1 MIPVTKPYLP
11 SRDKLNTYIDG
22 IYERGWLTN
31 GGPLQQE
38 LTRRLEQ
45 YLGVKNLLLVSNGTL
60 ALQVAYKALEIGN
73 RSSSITE
80 AITSPFTFVATVSSL
95 KWEGIKPVF
104 GDIDPAGWCLTPDSI
119 KENITPDTEVI
130 VPVHVFGNAC
140 DVEEID
146 KIASQNKLKVVYDA
160 SHAFDVRI
168 KGKSILSWGDA
179 STLSFHATKLF
190 HTVEGGAIVFKYE
203 SDLKRAQEIINFGLS
218 DPHTIS
224 EIGINAKMN
233 EFQAAMGLCVLDEID
248 ENLAARKRIA
258 EYYKTNLTKSIKV
271 QELNESTPNN
281 AYMPILFD
289 DETQVY
295 QLLDRLKNEGILARR
310 YFYPS
315 LNKTIYGSGSSC
327 PESEYVSR
335 RIVCLPIYSE
345 LDELSLAKIIS
356 IVNTVA
362 EL

>member
-45 YLGVKNLLLVSNGTL
+45 YLGVKNLLLVANGTL
-60 ALQVAYKALEIGN
+60 ALQVAYKTLKIGS
-73 RSSSITE
+73 SSSITE

-95 KWEGIKPVF
+95 KWEGMKPVF
-104 GDIDPAGWCLTPDSI
+104 GDIDPTGWCLTPESI
-119 KENITPDTEVI
+119 RENITSDTQVI

-146 KIASQNKLKVVYDA
+146 KIATESKLKVVYDA
-160 SHAFDVRI
+160 SHAFGVRLQD
-168 KGKSILSWGDA
+168 KSILSWGDA

-190 HTVEGGAIVFKYE
+190 HTVEGGGIVFKHE

-258 EYYKTNLTKSIKV
+258 EYYKANLTKSV
-271 QELNESTPNN
+271 RMQELNESTPNN

-289 DETQVY
+289 NETQVH
-295 QLLDRLKNEGILARR
+295 QLLDRLKDEGILARR
-310 YFYPS
+310 YFYPP
-315 LNKTIYGSGSSC
+315 LNKTTYGSGSSC
-327 PESEYVSR
+327 LESEYVSK

-345 LDELSLAKIIS
+345 LDELSLAKIVS
-356 IVNTVA
+356 IVNTVG